1 MELAIW
7 NKIEIDN
14 IDVILLKGLV
24 KVIVNDKVYFV
35 KDFEDI
41 EEGKKIYNE
50 ILDKIEEINEVYYN
64 GDEERFKELSEKFL
78 EELKLL

>member
-14 IDVILLKGLV
+14 IDVIFLKGLI
-24 KVIVNDKVYFV
+24 KVMINDKVYFI
-35 KDFEDI
+35 KEFEDI
-41 EEGKKIYNE
+41 EEGRKIYNE
-50 ILDKIEEINEVYYN
+50 LLDKIEEINEAYYN
-64 GDEERFKELSEKFL
+64 NDEEQFKELSEKFL

>member
-14 IDVILLKGLV
+14 IDVIFLKGLI
-24 KVIVNDKVYFV
+24 KVMINDKVYFI
-35 KDFEDI
+35 KEFENI

-50 ILDKIEEINEVYYN
+50 LLDKIEEINEAYYN
-64 GDEERFKELSEKFL
+64 DDKEQFKELSEKFL